1 MNGVWSAE
9 VLVILQSS
17 LLQPT
22 ARMFGIDEEQ
32 TAGWLAGSEVR
43 NELQYYICIAT
54 ADRYRACMQRYVDG
68 LN

>member
-1 MNGVWSAE
+1 
-9 VLVILQSS
+9 

-22 ARMFGIDEEQ
+22 TRMFGIDEEQ